1 MKPAVRVIRA
11 LPMFF
16 WSHGRN
22 VLITQYYVLIGTLR
36 PSGISP
42 SPIASN
48 ELGVDGEFGCPRNFD
63 HQSFFGFL
71 PACEAFNSG

>member
-48 ELGVDGEFGCPRNFD
+48 EFGIDGD
-63 HQSFFGFL
+63 
-71 PACEAFNSG
+71 SG